1 MSSRAGKHKRQS
13 LPVASI
19 RYGLKTLVSSHVRL
33 KMESASRES
42 TETETG
48 DGRPKNRKHSPS
60 GSVKR
65 ARERAAAGLPT
76 EHPEMP
82 PYPTPLSIK
91 SPRRSPPKEI
101 SPIDRSQHSQYPSQA
116 INQPPGLQRGLPP
129 SLKPPPQSSSAYHGP
144 HNQHAGKGPPQRPAR
159 PNMAPPMLQTSN
171 LRDIQP
177 TPLQLQRPSNQES
190 PQRNYWEDGGESAGS
205 SRPLTT
211 SSYGSSTGSI
221 PDFPSTPSIP
231 VPPVPAFQP
240 PPRRNLGPPPSAR
253 KGGSSYYSQT
263 SFVPPIPEEMS
274 DAHSSYASSH
284 VIPGVSWGDGPPE
297 YYMGSGIDEEEETST
312 VGGNSGRTSSAGDH
326 DERSD
331 LVRKGSKGRP
341 KITSLETVE
350 SGDESDMG
358 ERRMRELDWQAKQ
371 DERWRP
377 GFAAGGPSTDP
388 IGRHNFRNNGRLQQ
402 PYSGYESDA
411 NFLDSPRSSSPMPPL
426 GANSLYFGDPSPTG
440 SPIDPRVNQILGHL
454 EKGGALASSGTAS
467 PEPAINERGFKRPPR
482 LNLDASAQGMGR
494 GSATSLPELIRR
506 ATKLASN
513 LDRGKTASR
522 IGMLDLLNAKDKE
535 AKERAGKGSGSGSLS
550 DILAAFPTPSP
561 TTPTT
566 HRPSGW
572 PSPSPHG
579 KSGLSRTQTIQYGSS
594 SVRSHPPQSRR
605 CCGLPVWAFM
615 LLLIILLLLIAAAV
629 IIPITLI
636 VLPRQHKNNAP
647 DLASCQQNNPC
658 GHGGT
663 SVVSGDLCRC
673 VCSNGFTGA
682 TCNTPAD
689 TGCTATDIPV
699 TGSSATYKNATM
711 GDSIPRILTA
721 GQTNYSI
728 PLASTTILSLFSAT
742 NLTCSSENALVT
754 FNGQSQRRDSP
765 IPLILEEVLL
775 LPTKTHNHHSPLLHA
790 RDTAAAQTSNS
801 IIFAAPSSDVPN
813 SAPAA
818 TTSTPSSNGDI
829 KPITQPVLDFART
842 AVLFIFQESSS
853 LETATLALNRLQATL
868 SGGKSFD
875 ASQTSAGG
883 NITVDLSA
891 LTVGFGNGTLYGGK
905 GT

>member
-1 MSSRAGKHKRQS
+1 
-13 LPVASI
+13 
-19 RYGLKTLVSSHVRL
+19 
-33 KMESASRES
+33 MESDSRGAMG
-42 TETETG
+42 TEAG
-48 DGRPKNRKHSPS
+48 VGMSKNGKHSPS

-82 PYPTPLSIK
+82 PYPTPLSVK
-91 SPRRSPPKEI
+91 SPKRSPPKNI
-101 SPIDRSQHSQYPSQA
+101 SPTDRTQYPQYPSQVSS
-116 INQPPGLQRGLPP
+116 QPPGLLWGLVPG
-129 SLKPPPQSSSAYHGP
+129 SKPPAQSLSAFAGP
-144 HNQHAGKGPPQRPAR
+144 EDQYAVRGPPQRPAR
-159 PNMAPPMLQTSN
+159 PNVAPPMLQTSN
-171 LRDIQP
+171 LRDNQP
-177 TPLQLQRPSNQES
+177 APLQLQRSPNQES
-190 PQRNYWEDGGESAGS
+190 PQRNYWEDSGEAGS
-205 SRPLTT
+205 SNRPLTT

-221 PDFPSTPSIP
+221 PEFPSTPSIP
-231 VPPVPAFQP
+231 VPPVPTFQP

-297 YYMGSGIDEEEETST
+297 YYLGSGIDEEEETST
-312 VGGNSGRTSSAGDH
+312 VGENSGRGSSAGDH

-331 LVRKGSKGRP
+331 LVRKGSKGKP
-341 KITSLETVE
+341 KVMSLETVE
-350 SGDESDMG
+350 SGDESDIG

-377 GFAAGGPSTDP
+377 GFAAGPAATDP

-411 NFLDSPRSSSPMPPL
+411 NFLDSPRSSSPMPQL
-426 GANSLYFGDPSPTG
+426 AGNTLYFGDPSPTG

-467 PEPAINERGFKRPPR
+467 PEPVINDRSSKRPPR
-482 LNLDASAQGMGR
+482 LNLDASTQGLGR

-522 IGMLDLLNAKDKE
+522 LGMLDLLNAKDRE
-535 AKERAGKGSGSGSLS
+535 AKERAGKGSGSASIS

-566 HRPSGW
+566 HKPSGW
-572 PSPSPHG
+572 PTPSPHG
-579 KSGLSRTQTIQYGSS
+579 KSGLSRAQTIQYGGS
-594 SVRSHPPQSRR
+594 SVRSHPPRSRK

-636 VLPRQHKNNAP
+636 VLPRQHKSNAP
-647 DLASCQQNNPC
+647 DLASCQQDNPC

-663 SVVSGDLCRC
+663 SVVSQNLCRC
-673 VCSNGFTGA
+673 VCANGFTGA

-689 TGCTATDIPV
+689 TGCTSTDIPV
-699 TGSSATYKNATM
+699 TGASATYKNATT
-711 GDSIPRILTA
+711 GDSIPRILAA
-721 GQTNYSI
+721 GQANYSI
-728 PLASTTILSLFSAT
+728 PLISSTILSLFSAT

-754 FNGQSQRRDSP
+754 FNRQSQRRDNSV
-765 IPLILEEVLL
+765 PLMLDDVLL
-775 LPTKTHNHHSPLLHA
+775 LPTKTHIHHSPLLHA
-790 RDTAAAQTSNS
+790 RGAAAQTSNS
-801 IIFAAPSSDVPN
+801 IIFAAPSGDTPD

-818 TTSTPSSNGDI
+818 TTSAPSSSGDI

-853 LETATLALNRLQATL
+853 LETATLALNRLQVTL
-868 SGGKSFD
+868 GGGKSFD
-875 ASQTSAGG
+875 SSQTSAGG

>member
-1 MSSRAGKHKRQS
+1 
-13 LPVASI
+13 
-19 RYGLKTLVSSHVRL
+19 
-33 KMESASRES
+33 MESASRGS

-91 SPRRSPPKEI
+91 SPRQSPPKDI
-101 SPIDRSQHSQYPSQA
+101 SPTNRTQHSQYPSQA
-116 INQPPGLQRGLPP
+116 INQPPSLQRGLPP
-129 SLKPPPQSSSAYHGP
+129 SLKPPPQGSSAYPGP
-144 HNQHAGKGPPQRPAR
+144 QDQHAGRGPPQRPAR

-171 LRDIQP
+171 LRDNQP
-177 TPLQLQRPSNQES
+177 TPLQLQRPANQES

-312 VGGNSGRTSSAGDH
+312 VGGNSGRASSAGDH

-331 LVRKGSKGRP
+331 LVRKGSKGRT

-350 SGDESDMG
+350 SGDESDIG

-594 SVRSHPPQSRR
+594 SVRSHPPRSRR

-765 IPLILEEVLL
+765 IPLMLEEVLL

-790 RDTAAAQTSNS
+790 RGSAAAQTSNS
-801 IIFAAPSSDVPN
+801 IIFAAPSSDAPN

-818 TTSTPSSNGDI
+818 TTSAPSSNGDI

>member
-1 MSSRAGKHKRQS
+1 MSSRAGKRKRQS
-13 LPVASI
+13 LPVVSI

-33 KMESASRES
+33 KMESASRGS

-91 SPRRSPPKEI
+91 SPRRSPPKDI

-129 SLKPPPQSSSAYHGP
+129 SLKPPPQGSSAYPGP
-144 HNQHAGKGPPQRPAR
+144 HNQHAGKGPPQRPTR

-171 LRDIQP
+171 LRDNQP

-312 VGGNSGRTSSAGDH
+312 VGGNSGRASSAGDH

-331 LVRKGSKGRP
+331 LVRKGSKGRT

-350 SGDESDMG
+350 SGDESDIG

-594 SVRSHPPQSRR
+594 SVRSHPPRSRR

-765 IPLILEEVLL
+765 IPLMLEEVLL

-790 RDTAAAQTSNS
+790 RGSAAAQTSNS
-801 IIFAAPSSDVPN
+801 IIFAAPSSDAPN

-818 TTSTPSSNGDI
+818 TTSAPSSNGDI

-905 GT
+905 GA

>member
-1 MSSRAGKHKRQS
+1 
-13 LPVASI
+13 
-19 RYGLKTLVSSHVRL
+19 
-33 KMESASRES
+33 MESESRGS

-48 DGRPKNRKHSPS
+48 DGRPKNGKHSPS

-76 EHPEMP
+76 EHPKMP

-91 SPRRSPPKEI
+91 SPRRSPPKDT
-101 SPIDRSQHSQYPSQA
+101 SPTDRTQRAQYPSQA
-116 INQPPGLQRGLPP
+116 ISQPSGLLRGLQPG
-129 SLKPPPQSSSAYHGP
+129 LKPPPQGSSAYPGP
-144 HNQHAGKGPPQRPAR
+144 QDQHAGRGPPQRPAR
-159 PNMAPPMLQTSN
+159 PNMAPPMIQTSN
-171 LRDIQP
+171 LRDNQP
-177 TPLQLQRPSNQES
+177 APLQLQRPSNQES
-190 PQRNYWEDGGESAGS
+190 PQRNYWEDGGESTGS
-205 SRPLTT
+205 NRPLTT

-231 VPPVPAFQP
+231 VPPVPTFQP

-284 VIPGVSWGDGPPE
+284 VIPGVSWADGPPE

-312 VGGNSGRTSSAGDH
+312 VGGNSGRASSAGDH

-331 LVRKGSKGRP
+331 LVRQGSKGRP
-341 KITSLETVE
+341 KVTSLETVE
-350 SGDESDMG
+350 SGDESDIG

-377 GFAAGGPSTDP
+377 GFAAGGVNTDP

-426 GANSLYFGDPSPTG
+426 AGNSLYFGDPSPTS

-482 LNLDASAQGMGR
+482 LNLDASTQVMGR

-535 AKERAGKGSGSGSLS
+535 AKERAGKGSGGSLS

-579 KSGLSRTQTIQYGSS
+579 KSGLSRSQTIQYGSS
-594 SVRSHPPQSRR
+594 SVRSHPHRSRK
-605 CCGLPVWAFM
+605 CCGLPIWAFM

-647 DLASCQQNNPC
+647 DLASCQQDNPC

-673 VCSNGFTGA
+673 VCANGFTGA

-689 TGCTATDIPV
+689 TGCTTTDIPV
-699 TGSSATYKNATM
+699 TGSAATYNNATM
-711 GDSIPRILTA
+711 GDSIPRILSA
-721 GQTNYSI
+721 SQANYSI

-765 IPLILEEVLL
+765 VPLMLEEVLL
-775 LPTKTHNHHSPLLHA
+775 LPTKTHSHHSPVLHA
-790 RDTAAAQTSNS
+790 RSAAAQTSNS
-801 IIFAAPSSDVPN
+801 IIFAAPSSNTPN
-813 SAPAA
+813 AAPAA
-818 TTSTPSSNGDI
+818 TTSTPSSSGEVL
-829 KPITQPVLDFART
+829 PITQSVLDFART

-853 LETATLALNRLQATL
+853 LETATLALNRLKATL